1 MSNNQI
7 ESSLTTLKMAT
18 EEHYRQQAAC
28 YRSSEEYTKMLN
40 LYPVMQ
46 NSIESCK
53 DEPLIA

>member
-1 MSNNQI
+1 
-7 ESSLTTLKMAT
+7 MAT